1 MADEHLI
8 KLKSLQGQVKLNI
21 KSLTKQ
27 LDFWKELDDFLADHR
42 ILLENMKPFY
52 NLMGNIKT
60 FEDLDENATLEVEE

>member
-42 ILLENMKPFY
+42 ILLENIKPFY
-52 NLMGNIKT
+52 NLIGNMQPIMDKET
-60 FEDLDENATLEVEE
+60 PEVE